1 MDHRELRILIVED
14 NPGDVDLFLETLGSS
29 SHVTVTVAEDG
40 EQAIATLLRSVGA
53 ETETRPNLIILDW
66 DLPRK
71 SGIEVLVEM
80 KAHPGLRHIPV
91 VVMTSSQSPRDI
103 QAIYTLGAS
112 CCVVKPIAL
121 EPLMRIMQVMK
132 HFWLT
137 AVTYCEEIRHEP

>member
-1 MDHRELRILIVED
+1 MHHRELRILIVED

-29 SHVTVTVAEDG
+29 SRAAVTVADDG
-40 EQAIATLLRSVGA
+40 EQAVTILLQSVGSGA
-53 ETETRPNLIILDW
+53 ESCPDLIILDW

-71 SGIEVLVEM
+71 SGSEVLVEI
-80 KAHPGLRHIPV
+80 KAHPGLKHIPV

-112 CCVVKPIAL
+112 CCVVKPIVL
-121 EPLMRIMQVMK
+121 EQLMRVMQVMES
-132 HFWLT
+132 FWLM